1 MEMESEYVERRKS
14 TNSISSTTKSLFV
27 RTLIRKDATERYEP
41 EDAKGPL
48 GLTTLHNPEDKPVVD
63 LIFVHG
69 LNGGSQSTWTKNDHP
84 SLYWPKEWLP
94 RDKAFQDVRI
104 HTFGYASGFSQES
117 FLNIPDFT
125 RSLLYSIHDSPMIPK
140 EGRVPLIF
148 AGHSM
153 GGLVIK
159 KAYILGHDIPEM
171 RPLVSKVCAI
181 FFLATPH
188 QGANL
193 AQTLSRILQVASGT
207 RAFVQDLVPGSP
219 ALESINEEF
228 PRHCSNLQLF
238 SFFENKPMNYVIGK
252 GLIGEKKCAVMNYVN
267 ERRAY
272 LNANHRDV
280 ARFSSPNDS
289 SYIAVRN
296 ALATYI
302 DNKRDV
308 QAFETRLMEIDQLK
322 ALNKFL
328 GVSDAPESDCM
339 SQDSIRFE
347 GSCDWFLHKSS
358 FQQWY
363 DSSCSKLLWVRGQPG
378 MAMMHDEI
386 LQVILDTAATWQD
399 TSISKADHGPLWQRL
414 YLRGIL
420 KVRLMKQQYLIIDAL
435 DECKAGAELM
445 SILTKVQEHWPLSI
459 LVTSRT
465 PVTTYMNVSNPTIEV
480 ESVTTEETDTKNDIS
495 LLLQANIDS
504 LPSSSAEERQAMA
517 DEILQASNGCFLW
530 VDLVLKELRQVNTS
544 TEIQEVLASNS
555 ESMDGLYSKILADMA
570 DARFRKDLGKAF
582 LIWAVCSF
590 RPLSTRE
597 IHQAIELDINDTIG
611 DVERSI
617 STCCRN
623 IVYVDSCKEVRLI
636 HLTAREFLLRQ
647 NIVPEFTIDK
657 SSAHKRLTL
666 ACLRY
671 LSSSEMKAPRSRIAS
686 FAVDGEASKK
696 KQPFA
701 DYACKFIFQHLSH
714 VKSTDDEVLAALT
727 KFLLSPNVL
736 SWIEYLASHAD
747 LQLVFYAGK
756 AINNLLARK
765 SQHTPPFGLR
775 RELAL
780 LQQLGN
786 DLIHLV
792 TRFSKELLHYPSS
805 IYNLVPPLCPR
816 DSTLRRLFGSTQR
829 GLSVHGLSSHNW
841 DDCLSTFIYPKLAKP
856 TSVVISPKYFAI
868 GMSTGSI
875 IVYDSVTCEEFQVID
890 NKEPVWGLT
899 FGETG
904 KYLASFGVK
913 TIRVWDLGSWA
924 EWCTLPISSMCMAAI
939 FIEEDQ
945 LLLAALKN
953 NQLVEFD
960 ISSGGIT
967 RGPPANWTHDFD
979 ESYVR
984 FRQPTRA
991 TFFRDQNILAV
1002 VYRGEDILLWN
1013 FELDCVHD
1021 IYEKESGSRLRNSE
1035 KESDGSTTVWALA
1048 FSSALADAGILV
1060 AAYSDGDLVMYDTS
1074 SGGVLEILNGVN
1086 AQTLACSFDGRTLAT
1101 ADSHGTISL
1110 FDLET
1115 LRLLYRLQFDG
1126 TPIGPRALVF
1136 TIDNSRLIDV
1146 RGNQC
1151 RIWDPIVLLRRD
1163 IDEVNS
1169 DKVSVSTNPQKI
1181 DYETAETI
1189 SITSTFTVQAASV
1202 VFYGKEDGSVH
1213 VYDITSESRGAQQLF
1228 VQTPGVPVIMLYFDT
1243 EVGLLT
1249 CGDSASR
1256 VVSRKLR
1263 RPRTGWEVHDPV
1275 FDMRVGRTIKQLL
1288 TRGKNFKLLIATDSH
1303 DTLWSLSEHGLQEQE
1318 PPTIT
1323 SRISHGLEEK
1333 RYWIHNIVTPDY
1345 LLLIMDS
1352 EAKIYNWGTL
1362 DCLGSATLNNLVHQ
1376 PLPVDAVIPFHHQRV
1391 FATTTTDPS
1400 SSQSTESMIQ
1410 IWDLEHFTSE
1420 TKTASPI
1427 YTFDT
1432 SSSAVDV
1439 DGIVGVRAGR
1449 LIYLDTSHWVC
1460 SINISRTG
1468 EPAMRHFFIP
1478 SDWMSSTGQLLLGV
1492 GREGEIIFVKTSELA
1507 IVKQGLNM
1515 ITRTRSAYSIRTLN
1529 KDLLTLEIIAFSIE
1543 PTSYILVFRMVVAVA
1558 ENFMQLLRTNP
1569 LTQRQHILKDPIS
1582 DPQLDM

>member
-1 MEMESEYVERRKS
+1 MEMESEYIERRKS

-27 RTLIRKDATERYEP
+27 RTLIRKDTTERYEP

-48 GLTTLHNPEDKPVVD
+48 GLTTLHNPGDKPVVE

-69 LNGGSQSTWTKNDHP
+69 LNGGSQSTWTKNDDS

-94 RDKAFQDVRI
+94 KDKAFQDVRI
-104 HTFGYASGFSQES
+104 HTFGYASGLSQES
-117 FLNIPDFT
+117 FLDIPDFA
-125 RSLLYSIHDSPMIPK
+125 RSLLYSVHDSPLISK

-148 AGHSM
+148 VGHSM
-153 GGLVIK
+153 GGLVVK

-171 RPLVSKVCAI
+171 RPLVSSVCAI

-188 QGANL
+188 QGANI
-193 AQTLSRILQVASGT
+193 AQTLSRIVQIASGT
-207 RAFVQDLVPGSP
+207 RAFVQDLFPGSP

-252 GLIGEKKCAVMNYVN
+252 GLIVEKKCAVMNYVN

-280 ARFSSPNDS
+280 ARFSSPSDS

-308 QAFETRLMEIDQLK
+308 QESENRSMEIDQLT
-322 ALNKFL
+322 ALSKFL
-328 GVSDAPESDCM
+328 GISDAPENDCI
-339 SQDSIRFE
+339 SQDSVRFE

-358 FQQWY
+358 VQQWY
-363 DSSCSKLLWVRGQPG
+363 DSSCSKLLWIRGQPG
-378 MAMMHDEI
+378 AGKSVLASYLINYLRKLKRDCSFFFFSNEDKSKTTINSLLRSLAWQMALMHDEI
-386 LQVILDTAATWQD
+386 LQVILGIAATLQD
-399 TSISKADHGPLWQRL
+399 TSIGKADHGPLWQRL

-465 PVTTYMNVSNPTIEV
+465 PVITYMNVSNPAIEV
-480 ESVTTEETDTKNDIS
+480 ESVTIEETDTKNDIF

-504 LPSSSAEERQAMA
+504 LPSPSAEGRQTMA

-544 TEIQEVLASNS
+544 TEIRKVLASNS
-555 ESMDGLYSKILADMA
+555 KSMDGLYSKILTDMA
-570 DARFRKDLGKAF
+570 DARFGKDLGKAF

-597 IHQAIELDINDTIG
+597 IHQAIELDIKDTID
-611 DVERSI
+611 DVERSL

-623 IVYVDSCKEVRLI
+623 IVYVDNCKEVRLI

-647 NIVPEFTIDK
+647 DIVPEFTIDK

-671 LSSSEMKAPRSRIAS
+671 LSSSEMKAPRSRRVSLAE
-686 FAVDGEASKK
+686 DGGTSKK

-701 DYACKFIFQHLSH
+701 DYACKFIFQHLPH

-727 KFLLSPNVL
+727 KFLLSSNVL

-756 AINNLLARK
+756 AIDNFLARK
-765 SQHTPPFGLR
+765 SKHTPPFGLR
-775 RELAL
+775 RELVL
-780 LQQLGN
+780 LQKLGN

-792 TRFSKELLHYPSS
+792 TRFSKQLLHYPSS

-816 DSTLRRLFGSTQR
+816 GSTLRQLFGSTQR
-829 GLSVHGLSSHNW
+829 GLSVYGLSSHNW
-841 DDCLSTFIYPKLAKP
+841 DDCLSTLIYPKLAKP
-856 TSVVISPKYFAI
+856 VSVVTSSKYFAI

-875 IVYDSVTCEEFQVID
+875 IVYDSITCEESQVIE
-890 NKEPVWGLT
+890 NKEPVWGLS

-913 TIRVWDLGSWA
+913 TIRVWDIGSWA
-924 EWCTLPISSMCMAAI
+924 EWCTLPISSMCMTAT
-939 FIEEDQ
+939 FIEEDR

-953 NQLVEFD
+953 NQLAEWD
-960 ISSGGIT
+960 ISSGGT
-967 RGPPANWTHDFD
+967 ARGTTNWTRDFD
-979 ESYVR
+979 ESYVQS
-984 FRQPTRA
+984 RQPTRA
-991 TFFRDQNILAV
+991 AFFRDQNLLAV
-1002 VYRGEDILLWN
+1002 VYRGEDILLWD
-1013 FELDCVHD
+1013 FELDRVHD
-1021 IYEKESGSRLRNSE
+1021 IYGKEHGSRLITSE

-1048 FSSALADAGILV
+1048 FSSALADAGLLV
-1060 AAYSDGDLVMYDTS
+1060 ASYSDGDLVIYDTS
-1074 SGGVLEILNGVN
+1074 SGGVREILNGVN

-1101 ADSHGTISL
+1101 ADSQGTISL

-1115 LRLLYRLQFDG
+1115 FRLLYRLHFDG
-1126 TPIGPRALVF
+1126 TPIGPRALAF
-1136 TIDNSRLIDV
+1136 TIDDSRLIDV

-1169 DKVSVSTNPQKI
+1169 DTVSVSTNPQEI
-1181 DYETAETI
+1181 DYETAETT
-1189 SITSTFTVQAASV
+1189 SITSIFTVQAASV

-1213 VYDITSESRGAQQLF
+1213 VSDITSESQGAQQLF
-1228 VQTPGVPVIMLYFDT
+1228 VQTPGVPVTIIYFDT
-1243 EVGLLT
+1243 DVGLLT

-1263 RPRTGWEVHDPV
+1263 RRQRSRWEVHDPV

-1288 TRGKNFKLLIATDSH
+1288 TRGKHSKLLIATDSY
-1303 DTLWSLSEHGLQEQE
+1303 DALWSLSEHDLQKQE

-1323 SRISHGLEEK
+1323 CRISRGLEDK
-1333 RYWIHNIVTPDY
+1333 RYWIHNIVTPDH

-1352 EAKIYNWGTL
+1352 EAKIYSWGSL
-1362 DCLGSATLNNLVHQ
+1362 DCLGSVTLNNPIHQ
-1376 PLPVDAVIPFHHQRV
+1376 PLPVNAVIPFHHQRV
-1391 FATTTTDPS
+1391 FATTTRNQS
-1400 SSQSTESMIQ
+1400 SSQSSESMIQ
-1410 IWDLEHFTSE
+1410 VWDLEDFTPE
-1420 TKTASPI
+1420 TRTASPI
-1427 YTFDT
+1427 STFDT

-1439 DGIVGVRAGR
+1439 DGIVGVRAEQ

-1460 SINISRTG
+1460 SIDISKTD
-1468 EPAMRHFFIP
+1468 EPAVRHFFIP

-1507 IVKQGLNM
+1507 IVKQGLDM
-1515 ITRTRSAYSIRTLN
+1515 AYHTR
-1529 KDLLTLEIIAFSIE
+1529 
-1543 PTSYILVFRMVVAVA
+1543 
-1558 ENFMQLLRTNP
+1558 
-1569 LTQRQHILKDPIS
+1569 
-1582 DPQLDM
+1582 